1 MPEGNVI
8 DFEGEKVRLGDHL
21 VRGTAADGFIRA
33 VAVTARG
40 VVQTAHENHGT
51 SAVASA
57 ALGRLMMGALMMA
70 SIFKSEDE
78 LLTLQ
83 VKGDGPL
90 GGLTVTANNRGQVK
104 GFANHPHVWVAP
116 RAEGKLDVGA
126 AVGKGTLSVVREDR
140 TSVV

>member
-1 MPEGNVI
+1 MPEGNII
-8 DFEGEKVRLGDHL
+8 DFEDAKTRRGDHL

-40 VVQTAHENHGT
+40 VVETAHENHGT

-90 GGLTVTANNRGQVK
+90 GGLTVR
-104 GFANHPHVWVAP
+104 
-116 RAEGKLDVGA
+116 
-126 AVGKGTLSVVREDR
+126 R
-140 TSVV
+140 TSLRIAVRPASSEGNSSSTV